1 MSGFELFISFLRLSF
16 SDEKAVNEEPIQ
28 IKKEIAIFWN
38 FLILIQGLQSE
49 ANINEKAIL
58 VKNGFNLKWKL
69 IFIFQQPV

>member
-38 FLILIQGLQSE
+38 FLIQGLQSE

-58 VKNGFNLKWKL
+58 IKNGFNLKWKL